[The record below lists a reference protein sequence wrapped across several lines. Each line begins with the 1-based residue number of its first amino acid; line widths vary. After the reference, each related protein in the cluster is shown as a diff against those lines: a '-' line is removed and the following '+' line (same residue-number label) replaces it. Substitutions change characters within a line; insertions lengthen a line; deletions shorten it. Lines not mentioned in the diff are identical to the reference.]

1 MPITRGGKCSSPHSK
16 VPHHELSNIDLLRM
30 VVNEVI
36 VTAFKGK
43 YRRFCEKYNVQG
55 LEDKIRYQ
63 CNYLISKGAWDD
75 QAPLP
80 QEPRE
85 S

>member
-1 MPITRGGKCSSPHSK
+1 M
-16 VPHHELSNIDLLRM
+16 PHHELSNIDLLYM
-30 VVNEVI
+30 LLNEVI
-36 VTAFKGK
+36 VTEFKGS
-43 YRRFCEKYNVQG
+43 YNRFWQVYNVQG